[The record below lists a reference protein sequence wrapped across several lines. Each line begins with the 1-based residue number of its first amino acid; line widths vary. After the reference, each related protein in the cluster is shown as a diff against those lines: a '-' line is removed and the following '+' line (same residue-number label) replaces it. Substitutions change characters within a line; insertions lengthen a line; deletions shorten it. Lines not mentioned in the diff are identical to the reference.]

1 MMAFS
6 TVRLLALLLQAISI
20 LQTVLADV
28 AATDASS
35 IGYEDPWNG
44 WGANSNNDRFAS
56 SNRKISSS
64 TIKSLSVHCQLPVP
78 GGVSANPTIV
88 QGIAY
93 FPTWNGSLFAL
104 DYSTCQVKWQI
115 NVTQIIVDFKPLA
128 LPADF
133 TFVPAS
139 RTSPQVDQTNNVIY
153 FGTLTWALMV
163 AADLRTGKVLGYK
176 QINSHP
182 FAINTVS
189 PTLYDGI
196 IYTGASS
203 TEESAVTALAGY
215 KCCSFVGNAV
225 ALKFSRQTGRFTTL
239 WDIPMLPAD
248 DPKQPGSWS
257 GAAIWGSEPSIDT
270 RRKQVFYATGNVYT
284 VPDAYIPCLVNSTT
298 VSSSKCL
305 PDRVWQE
312 SVLAID
318 LYSGKV
324 NWVRHLGAL
333 DAWTTA
339 CNAPVNPELCP
350 GTPGVDA
357 DFGMAP
363 SFAPGGGKGGK
374 DVVVL
379 GQKNGN
385 LYSIG
390 ADNGAVQWATAVGP
404 GSTSGG
410 LSWGV
415 AVDGKSVYFTEI
427 NTGQAAWRPQPTNN
441 TIITNSAYGSA
452 SLLTGTINWETPVAN
467 NMSSTTPPTAV
478 GDLLLT
484 GRSSLLAPGVELSS
498 GLVAIKRATGEIL
511 FDFPLDTYSQGGIS
525 VYDKYVFVGTGYHA
539 LLPGS
544 FYVLSTG
551 Y

>member
-1 MMAFS
+1 MPVFS
-6 TVRLLALLLQAISI
+6 TVRLLAVFLHAIFVPQI
-20 LQTVLADV
+20 VCAD
-28 AATDASS
+28 TSASNLS
-35 IGYEDPWNG
+35 AIASEDPWNG
-44 WGANSNNDRFAS
+44 WGANTWNNRFAS
-56 SNRKISSS
+56 TNRKISSS
-64 TIKSLSVHCQLPVP
+64 TIKSLSVHCQIPVP

-88 QGIAY
+88 QGLAY

-104 DYSTCQVKWQI
+104 DYSTCKVKWEI

-139 RTSPQVDQTNNVIY
+139 RTSPQVDLANNVIY

-163 AADLRTGKVLGYK
+163 AADLKTGKVLGVK

-189 PTLYDGI
+189 PTFYGDI

-203 TEESAVTALAGY
+203 TEESAVTALTGY

-225 ALKFSRQTGRFTTL
+225 ALKFSRQTGKFTTI
-239 WDIPMLPAD
+239 WDVPMLPAD
-248 DPKQPGSWS
+248 DPKQPGAWS
-257 GAAIWGSEPSIDT
+257 GAAIWGSEPSIDA

-284 VPDAYIPCLVNSTT
+284 VPDAYVPCLTNNTT
-298 VSSSKCL
+298 TSSSKCL

-312 SVLAID
+312 SVLALD

-339 CNAPVNPELCP
+339 CNVPVNSELCP

-363 SFAPGGGKGGK
+363 SFVPSGGKGGK

-385 LYSIG
+385 LYSIS

-415 AVDGKSVYFTEI
+415 AVDGKNVYFTEI
-427 NTGQAAWRPQPTNN
+427 NAGQAAWRPQPMNSTV
-441 TIITNSAYGSA
+441 ITNSAYGAA
-452 SLLTGTINWETPVAN
+452 SLLTGAIVWETPVAN
-467 NMSSTTPPTAV
+467 NM
-478 GDLLLT
+478 
-484 GRSSLLAPGVELSS
+484 
-498 GLVAIKRATGEIL
+498 ATGEIL
-511 FDFPLDTYSQGGIS
+511 LDFPLDTYSQGGIS
-525 VYDKYVFVGTGYHA
+525 VYDKYIFVGSGYHA
-539 LLPGS
+539 LVPGS
-544 FYVLSTG
+544 FYVLSTAL
-551 Y
+551 

>member
-1 MMAFS
+1 MGFS
-6 TVRLLALLLQAISI
+6 TVRLLAVLLQSTSI
-20 LQTVLADV
+20 FQTVCA
-28 AATDASS
+28 DASASDVSS
-35 IGYEDPWNG
+35 IVPEDPWNG
-44 WGANSNNDRFAS
+44 WGANTRNDRFAS

-64 TIKSLSVHCQLPVP
+64 TIKSLSVHCQIPVP

-104 DYSTCQVKWQI
+104 DYSTCKVKWQI

-128 LPADF
+128 LPSDY

-139 RTSPQVDQTNNVIY
+139 RTSPQLDLANNVIY

-163 AADLRTGKVLGYK
+163 AADLSTGKVLGLK
-176 QINSHP
+176 QINPHP

-189 PTLYDGI
+189 PTLYGGI

-203 TEESAVTALAGY
+203 TEESAITAVAGY

-225 ALKFSRQTGRFTTL
+225 ALKFSRQTGKFATI
-239 WDIPMLPAD
+239 WDVPMLPAD
-248 DPKQPGSWS
+248 DPKQPGAWS
-257 GAAIWGSEPSIDT
+257 GAAIWGSEPSIDAG
-270 RRKQVFYATGNVYT
+270 RRQVFYATGNVYT
-284 VPDAYIPCLVNSTT
+284 VPDAYLLCLTNSTT
-298 VSSSKCL
+298 KSSSKCL

-324 NWVRHLGAL
+324 NWVRHLSAL

-339 CNAPVNPELCP
+339 CNAPVNTELCP

-363 SFAPGGGKGGK
+363 AFVPGGGKGGK
-374 DVVVL
+374 DVIVL

-385 LYSIG
+385 LYSIR

-415 AVDGKSVYFTEI
+415 AVDGKNVYFTEI
-427 NTGQAAWRPQPTNN
+427 NAFQAAWTPQPANN
-441 TIITNSAYGSA
+441 TVITNSAYGSA
-452 SLLTGTINWETPVAN
+452 SLLTGTIVWETPVPN
-467 NMSSTTPPTAV
+467 NMISTTPPTAV
-478 GDLLLT
+478 GDLILT
-484 GRSSLLAPGVELSS
+484 GRSSLLSFDVTLTG
-498 GLVAIKRATGEIL
+498 GLVALKRATGDVL
-511 FDFPLDTYSQGGIS
+511 FDFPLDTYSQAGIS
-525 VYDKYVFVGTGYHA
+525 VYDKYIFVGSGYHA
-539 LLPGS
+539 LVPGS
-544 FYVLSTG
+544 FYVLSTEV
-551 Y
+551 